1 MNGRIFRAAGSRATL
16 VHGILIV
23 GTCVLLGLFIPPSAV
38 VSATGSSS
46 FGSSGLA
53 SYALTAPS
61 VFAYESLVVSG
72 SSATSTAFSSQAG
85 DAIIVFVSVYG
96 TTTASVSDSS
106 HDTFS
111 ALASNGPASTKAHNS
126 LALFAAFN
134 VAAGTSKT
142 LTVSLSGPAP
152 DSAAADIV
160 DVTGVA
166 SAPLDHLGTPSNFSS
181 ATLLNQSS
189 ALVPATASD
198 LVLAGVSAMH
208 THNWKATGGD
218 TLLSDSHQPSS
229 GASITAADFSS
240 GAATTGNVYVNA
252 SNPSDSTYWISQG
265 LSLRPPTPTSYPVT
279 FSGTGLP
286 VRHTWFVSLG
296 AEFNST
302 KTPKIGFSEP
312 NGTYRFTIGSISG
325 LVAAPSSGT
334 ISVAGAAITTSI
346 TFTADTTNW
355 TTYLG
360 GVARNAA
367 TTGETTISPANAPN
381 LTLLWTGYTG
391 HVQTEPAVLNGVVY
405 AGGIN
410 GYEYAVNSSTGL
422 IIWKTYIGEVTQ
434 PNCDPH
440 PTGITS
446 SATVS
451 GGMVYVGGGNIT
463 GNLTN
468 GIAGWYALNA
478 TTGAIAWNI
487 PIGNAGLGYYNWASP
502 LLADG
507 NAYIGVASRCDQPLV
522 WGGLLQVSLTTHA
535 VIGFF
540 NTTVGGGNTRGSS
553 IWGSPSFDQKNNT
566 IFVTTGNPLKIHVT
580 NYSESVVAINATTL
594 AVVGS
599 WQIPAVQVANVTDA
613 DFGTT
618 PDYFHLAN
626 GTPLVS
632 AVNKDGQLY
641 VLNPTKLSAGPVWQT
656 WITNSENPPTV
667 DPAGFGGG
675 LLYQGGGNTSLSG
688 VTAAGSIRAYY
699 PGNGTLKW
707 HHAVGGDVFG
717 APIYSNGVL
726 VVGGGVDLDVFNASS
741 GKLLWNWT
749 CSSGFD
755 SAPSIAEGRIYVGC
769 HNLYAFGLTGKL
781 AAGTPIAG
789 PTGLIGSTEP
799 RSSPSGNGVDGL
811 EVTNS
816 ALPERLLAT
825 ATRQAP

>member
-1 MNGRIFRAAGSRATL
+1 M
-16 VHGILIV
+16 
-23 GTCVLLGLFIPPSAV
+23 
-38 VSATGSSS
+38 
-46 FGSSGLA
+46 
-53 SYALTAPS
+53 
-61 VFAYESLVVSG
+61 
-72 SSATSTAFSSQAG
+72 
-85 DAIIVFVSVYG
+85 
-96 TTTASVSDSS
+96 
-106 HDTFS
+106 
-111 ALASNGPASTKAHNS
+111 
-126 LALFAAFN
+126 
-134 VAAGTSKT
+134 
-142 LTVSLSGPAP
+142 
-152 DSAAADIV
+152 
-160 DVTGVA
+160 
-166 SAPLDHLGTPSNFSS
+166 
-181 ATLLNQSS
+181 
-189 ALVPATASD
+189 
-198 LVLAGVSAMH
+198 
-208 THNWKATGGD
+208 
-218 TLLSDSHQPSS
+218 
-229 GASITAADFSS
+229 
-240 GAATTGNVYVNA
+240 
-252 SNPSDSTYWISQG
+252 
-265 LSLRPPTPTSYPVT
+265 
-279 FSGTGLP
+279 
-286 VRHTWFVSLG
+286 
-296 AEFNST
+296 
-302 KTPKIGFSEP
+302 
-312 NGTYRFTIGSISG
+312 
-325 LVAAPSSGT
+325 
-334 ISVAGAAITTSI
+334 
-346 TFTADTTNW
+346 
-355 TTYLG
+355 
-360 GVARNAA
+360 
-367 TTGETTISPANAPN
+367 
-381 LTLLWTGYTG
+381 
-391 HVQTEPAVLNGVVY
+391 
-405 AGGIN
+405 GIN
-410 GYEYAVNSSTGL
+410 GYQYAVNSSTGL

-434 PNCDPH
+434 PNCDPTH
-440 PTGITS
+440 RHYLIRHRERGDGLRRRREHHRQS
-446 SATVS
+446 HERYRGV
-451 GGMVYVGGGNIT
+451 VR
-463 GNLTN
+463 
-468 GIAGWYALNA
+468 LNA

-688 VTAAGSIRAYY
+688 VTAAGFFRAYY

-707 HHAVGGDVFG
+707 HHVVGGELFG

-755 SAPSIAEGRIYVGC
+755 SAPSIAEGPDLC
-769 HNLYAFGLTGKL
+769 GLPQPVCVWLDGETRGGHPHCRAHGPHRL
-781 AAGTPIAG
+781 DRTTLLPVRERGRRSRSHEQRAPGTP
-789 PTGLIGSTEP
+789 P
-799 RSSPSGNGVDGL
+799 RDRDAPGA
-811 EVTNS
+811 VTS
-816 ALPERLLAT
+816 RC
-825 ATRQAP
+825 